1 MDGSEICELAG
12 RDRRARREMDGP
24 AVRSAIEDMKFAV
37 IQFPGSNCDQDCVAA
52 INGIEGLQAEYVW
65 HKESSLDDF
74 DAIVLPGGFA
84 YGDYLRCGAIARFSP
99 IMKAVIGDARAG
111 KLVLG
116 TCNGFQVLCEAGLL
130 PGALVRNR
138 SLRFVCDTVVTRVE
152 VDDSP
157 FTHRCPKGTL
167 LRLPVAHGEGCFFAD
182 PQTLREL
189 NLNGQVVLRYADNAG
204 RIVPEANP
212 NGSIENIA
220 GICNRERNVFGLMPH
235 PDRASDVRLGS
246 ADGAKIFVSMMET
259 IRASRS
265 SDSGERI
272 NQVA

>member
-1 MDGSEICELAG
+1 
-12 RDRRARREMDGP
+12 
-24 AVRSAIEDMKFAV
+24 MKFAV
-37 IQFPGSNCDQDCVAA
+37 IQFPGSNCDQDCVAG
-52 INGIEGLQAEYVW
+52 INAVDGLRAEYVW
-65 HKESSLDDF
+65 HKETSLDDF

-99 IMKAVIGDARAG
+99 VMKAVIDDARGG

-138 SLRFVCDTVVTRVE
+138 SLRFVCDMVITRVE
-152 VDDSP
+152 VNDSP
-157 FTHRCPKGTL
+157 FTHGCPKGTL

-182 PQTLREL
+182 AETLSEL
-189 NLNGQVVLRYADNAG
+189 NANQQVVLRYVDSEG
-204 RIVPEANP
+204 FTVPEANP

-235 PDRASDVRLGS
+235 PDRASDARLGS
-246 ADGAKIFVSMMET
+246 LDGAKIFQSMMET
-259 IRASRS
+259 ILASRS
-265 SDSGERI
+265 TSASERVA
-272 NQVA
+272 QVA

>member
-1 MDGSEICELAG
+1 MA
-12 RDRRARREMDGP
+12 
-24 AVRSAIEDMKFAV
+24 AV
-37 IQFPGSNCDQDCVAA
+37 
-52 INGIEGLQAEYVW
+52 NGLEGLHAEYVW
-65 HKESSLDDF
+65 HKETSLADF

-99 IMKAVIGDARAG
+99 IMRAVISHAHVG

-138 SLRFVCDTVVTRVE
+138 SLRFVCDMVTTRVE
-152 VDDSP
+152 VNDSP
-157 FTHRCPKGTL
+157 FTHGCPKGML

-182 PQTLREL
+182 AETLREL
-189 NLNGQVVLRYADNAG
+189 NVNYQVILRYADSQG
-204 RIVPEANP
+204 RMVPEANP

-235 PDRASDVRLGS
+235 PDRASDARLGS
-246 ADGAKIFVSMMET
+246 VDGARIFQAMMRT
-259 IRASRS
+259 ISASRTTTAS
-265 SDSGERI
+265 ERI
-272 NQVA
+272 EQVA

>member
-1 MDGSEICELAG
+1 LDGLHA
-12 RDRRARREMDGP
+12 
-24 AVRSAIEDMKFAV
+24 
-37 IQFPGSNCDQDCVAA
+37 DC
-52 INGIEGLQAEYVW
+52 VW
-65 HKESSLDDF
+65 HKETSLDDF

-99 IMKAVIGDARAG
+99 VMKAVISDARAG

-116 TCNGFQVLCEAGLL
+116 TCNGFQILCEAGLL

-138 SLRFVCDTVVTRVE
+138 SLRFVCDMVITRVE

-157 FTHRCPKGTL
+157 FTHGCTKWSL

-182 PQTLREL
+182 AKTLRDL
-189 NLNGQVVLRYADNAG
+189 NANEQVILRYADAQG
-204 RIVPEANP
+204 RIVSDVNP

-235 PDRASDVRLGS
+235 PDRASDARLGS
-246 ADGAKIFVSMMET
+246 ADGAKIFRSMMQT
-259 IRASRS
+259 ISAACCRASAGANALPNGGSQKRPAM
-265 SDSGERI
+265 
-272 NQVA
+272 VA

>member
-1 MDGSEICELAG
+1 
-12 RDRRARREMDGP
+12 
-24 AVRSAIEDMKFAV
+24 MKFAV

-52 INGIEGLQAEYVW
+52 INGLDGLHAEYVW
-65 HKESSLDDF
+65 HKETSLENF

-99 IMKAVIGDARAG
+99 IMKTVISEARAG

-138 SLRFVCDTVVTRVE
+138 SLRFVCDTVTTRVE
-152 VDDSP
+152 IDDSP
-157 FTHRCPKGTL
+157 FTHSCPKGTL

-182 PQTLREL
+182 SRTLREL
-189 NLNGQVVLRYADNAG
+189 NTNEQVILRYANKEG
-204 RIVPEANP
+204 RIVTEANP

-235 PDRASDVRLGS
+235 PDRASDARLGS
-246 ADGAKIFVSMMET
+246 ADGAKIFLSMMET
-259 IRASRS
+259 IRASRLTS
-265 SDSGERI
+265 APERVR
-272 NQVA
+272 QVA